1 MRFALEHGGESMSN
15 WKTILG
21 TWVVLVIFPALV
33 VAGPPDKTQECEV
46 TSESETIMSDGVVR
60 IGTSVGSWVLVDSE
74 GNSASL
80 WLSGDL
86 LYDTD
91 LIQGSFCG
99 HARMLKQ
106 NGPEGARFDFE
117 FDECTD
123 EVCIS
128 PPADCG
134 PPPWDNPDWCR
145 YRLVLRDGIYDKKN
159 DEVRYGSG
167 ALIDLAD
174 YSGDGTYYSGQLED
188 GKKIVFEFHS
198 EDDDGGGGDPPPVE
212 CLPKGVACTNDE
224 ECCSLDCKRS
234 FTCR

>member
-1 MRFALEHGGESMSN
+1 VSN

-21 TWVVLVIFPALV
+21 ILVTLGVLPALV
-33 VAGPPDKTQECEV
+33 VAGPPDKTQQCEV
-46 TSESETIMSDGVVR
+46 TSESETIMSDGVIR

-74 GNSASL
+74 GNSSSL

-86 LYDTD
+86 LYDTG
-91 LIQGSFCG
+91 LIPSYFFG

-117 FDECTD
+117 FDEWTD

-145 YRLVLRDGIYDKKN
+145 YRLVLRDGIYDKKS
-159 DEVRYGSG
+159 DEVWYGSG

-174 YSGDGTYYSGQLED
+174 YSSGVYYSGQLAD
-188 GKKIVFEFHS
+188 GKQIVFEFLP
-198 EDDDGGGGDPPPVE
+198 EDDDGGGEDPPPGE
-212 CLPKGVACTNDE
+212 CLPKGAACTDDNQ
-224 ECCSLDCKRS
+224 CCSLDCKRS